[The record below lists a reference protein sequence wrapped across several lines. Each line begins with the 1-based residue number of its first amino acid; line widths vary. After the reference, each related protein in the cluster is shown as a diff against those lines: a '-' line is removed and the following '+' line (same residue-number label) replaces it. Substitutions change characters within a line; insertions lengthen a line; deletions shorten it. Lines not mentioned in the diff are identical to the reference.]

1 MNILITGGTGF
12 IGSHTAV
19 DLLQASHSL
28 ILLDNLC
35 NSHREVATRIA
46 DITGK
51 VPLFVEGDIR
61 DRELLNQI
69 FSRHTIDAVI
79 HLAGLK
85 SVAES
90 AVAPKAYYDSNLSG
104 SITLV
109 NAVLKAGVELFV
121 FSSSATVYG
130 VPRAVPVT
138 EDTPLGRPSNPYG
151 MTKLFIEEMLR
162 DVQQANPSLSI
173 AILRY
178 FNPVGAH
185 PSGLIGEQPVG
196 TPNNLVPYICD
207 VALGRR
213 PDLKVFGA
221 DYPTI
226 DGTGVRD
233 YIHVLDL
240 AEGHRRALDFL
251 EANGGLHTWNLGTGT
266 GFSVF
271 QVISAFEQVCKVR
284 IPYTVIDRRKGDI
297 PEVWAGIDK
306 IGAELNWTANRGL
319 PEMLR
324 DSWRWA
330 LANAAH
336 KD

>member
-19 DLLQASHSL
+19 DLLQAGHSV
-28 ILLDNLC
+28 ILLDNIC
-35 NSHREVATRIA
+35 NSHREVVARIA
-46 DITGK
+46 EISGK

-61 DRELLNQI
+61 DRKLLDLV
-69 FSRHTIDAVI
+69 FSRNSIDAVI
-79 HLAGLK
+79 HMAGLK

-90 AVAPKAYYDSNLSG
+90 AAAPETYYDSNLSG
-104 SITLV
+104 SVTLV
-109 NAVLKAGVELFV
+109 SAVLKAGVKLFV

-138 EDTPLGRPSNPYG
+138 EDTLLGRPSSPYG

-185 PSGLIGEQPVG
+185 PSGLIGEHPVG

-213 PDLKVFGA
+213 PELKVFGT

-251 EANGGLHTWNLGTGT
+251 EAKGGLHTWNLGTGS

-271 QVISAFEQVCKVR
+271 EVISTFERVCQVRV
-284 IPYTVIDRRKGDI
+284 PYTVIDRRKGDVA
-297 PEVWAGIDK
+297 EVWAGTDK
-306 IGAELNWTANRGL
+306 IRAELDWTASRGL

-324 DSWRWA
+324 DSWRWT
-330 LANAAH
+330 LANAAQR
-336 KD
+336 D